1 MSANMA
7 RAGTYTI
14 IVSETES
21 DGTREFYFLKPDN
34 TCVWEWHI
42 MEGEEVKKGEM
53 KGTWNATDNCIEVR
67 LTKLTGIFIETYQL
81 EGGRFVNTIM
91 KNRYLVR
98 WEN

>member
-1 MSANMA
+1 MSANIA

-14 IVSETES
+14 MVSGTEP
-21 DGTREFYFLKPDN
+21 DGTRELYFLKPDN
-34 TCVWEWHI
+34 TCVYEWHI
-42 MEGEEVKKGEM
+42 LEDGQVKKGEM

-67 LTKLTGIFIETYQL
+67 LTKLTGFFIETYQL
-81 EGGRFVNTIM
+81 DGERFVNTVM